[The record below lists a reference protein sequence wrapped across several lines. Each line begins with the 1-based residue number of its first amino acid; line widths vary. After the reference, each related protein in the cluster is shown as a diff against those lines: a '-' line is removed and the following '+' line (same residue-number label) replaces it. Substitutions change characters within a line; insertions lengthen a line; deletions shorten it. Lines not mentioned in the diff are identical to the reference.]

1 MESAPPP
8 PPNKN
13 VLDELWIR
21 VKAKIRKLKEHN
33 EIEKT
38 WDFHQSTFT
47 IAEKRKE
54 ELEKRKAELEKELSE
69 TNVLLARTI
78 DILRAFEPRERR

>member
-8 PPNKN
+8 PNKN
-13 VLDELWIR
+13 ILDELWIR
-21 VKAKIRKLKEHN
+21 LKTRVRKMKESN

-54 ELEKRKAELEKELSE
+54 ELEKRKAELERELAE
-69 TNVLLARTI
+69 TNVLLLRTI
-78 DILRAFEPRERR
+78 DILKAFEPRNL